1 MRSLMAIFVILLGLF
16 LGVWIFKAT
25 QSVERPDEYEEGYD
39 PDAGAWWKTS
49 FSDQAQE
56 GWSLKD
62 MDVPENYI
70 PVPGQGNLFMVV
82 DANGH
87 ITGYMRREKQIDGS
101 WKWEQVNPDIPEN
114 YEAVEGLKN
123 VYRVIDEDG
132 NATYFLYIRNEDD
145 TFAFVECD
153 ENGNPIGRDND
164 ATTIDAR
171 HVNITGNVYSL
182 LNEHGVV
189 IGYQK
194 RKERPDGSFVWEDI
208 PDFEEMA
215 QQLRDRRSRD
225 GSSKV
230 DMDRLYRDLSDK
242 QSASVPDL
250 TPPVLETP
258 TLTDPGTPDPVRIEI
273 SGQNS
278 GGQVSATPGQTT
290 VINNADG
297 SVTKTQIVRETRT
310 EDGRKT
316 TYESKVTQVFNED
329 GTLRE
334 SKTDGPYPVQSQE
347 MITDNVAPTPDPEAK
362 AETLSAEEVRFCAE
376 VMYDDSIAGEV
387 AARLN
392 AQRAENSLPALQMT
406 DTAMAIARLRA
417 ADMMKYD
424 TTNTALPTYGT
435 LSAMMSYYGIG
446 SAFPGENVWKTVPK
460 GAEQIHARLQA
471 SENARKTRMGKDIT
485 QAGIAVAWDKEKEHI
500 YYCEVFL

>member
-1 MRSLMAIFVILLGLF
+1 MRSLMAVFVILLGLF
-16 LGVWIFKAT
+16 LGVWTFRAKQAV
-25 QSVERPDEYEEGYD
+25 QRPDEYEDGYD

-49 FSDQAQE
+49 SSEQVDE

-70 PVPGQGNLFMVV
+70 PVPGQSNLFMVV
-82 DANGH
+82 DTNGH

-114 YEAVEGLKN
+114 YEAVEGLEN
-123 VYRVIDEDG
+123 VYRVVDEDG
-132 NATYFLYIRNEDD
+132 NVSYFLYIRNEDD

-189 IGYQK
+189 IGYQR
-194 RKERPDGSFVWEDI
+194 RKEKPDGSFVWEDI

-215 QQLRDRRSRD
+215 QQLRDKRNKG
-225 GSSKV
+225 GSTKV
-230 DMDRLYRDLSDK
+230 DMDKLYRDLSDE
-242 QSASVPDL
+242 QSASVPNL

-258 TLTDPGTPDPVRIEI
+258 TLTDPGTPDPIRIEI
-273 SGQNS
+273 SGQNN

-347 MITDNVAPTPDPEAK
+347 MITDNVAPVPNPGAK
-362 AETLSAEEVRFCAE
+362 AETLPAEEVRFSSE
-376 VMYDDSIAGEV
+376 VAYDDSIAKEV
-387 AARLN
+387 AASLN

-424 TTNTALPTYGT
+424 TTDTALPTYGT
-435 LSAMMSYYGIG
+435 LSSMM
-446 SAFPGENVWKTVPK
+446 
-460 GAEQIHARLQA
+460 
-471 SENARKTRMGKDIT
+471 
-485 QAGIAVAWDKEKEHI
+485 
-500 YYCEVFL
+500 

>member
-1 MRSLMAIFVILLGLF
+1 MRSLMAVFVILLGLF
-16 LGVWIFKAT
+16 LGVWTFRAR
-25 QSVERPDEYEEGYD
+25 QAVQRPDEYEDGYD

-49 FSDQAQE
+49 SPEQVDE

-70 PVPGQGNLFMVV
+70 PVPGQSNLFMVV
-82 DANGH
+82 DTNGH

-114 YEAVEGLKN
+114 YEAVEGLEN
-123 VYRVIDEDG
+123 VYRVVDEDG
-132 NATYFLYIRNEDD
+132 NVSYFLYIRNEDD

-189 IGYQK
+189 IGYQR
-194 RKERPDGSFVWEDI
+194 RKEKPDGSFVWEDI

-215 QQLRDRRSRD
+215 QQLRDKRNKG
-225 GSSKV
+225 GSTKV
-230 DMDRLYRDLSDK
+230 DMDKLYRDLSDE
-242 QSASVPDL
+242 QSASVPNL

-258 TLTDPGTPDPVRIEI
+258 TLTDPGTPDPIRIEI
-273 SGQNS
+273 SGQNN

-347 MITDNVAPTPDPEAK
+347 MITDNVAPVPNPGAK
-362 AETLSAEEVRFCAE
+362 AETLSAEEVRFSSE
-376 VMYDDSIAGEV
+376 VAYDDSIAKEV
-387 AARLN
+387 AASLN

-424 TTNTALPTYGT
+424 TTDTALPTYGT
-435 LSAMMSYYGIG
+435 LSSMMSYFGIE
-446 SAFPGENVWKTVPK
+446 SACPGENVWKTVPK
-460 GAEQIHARLQA
+460 SAEQIHARLQA

-485 QAGIAVAWDKEKEHI
+485 QVGIAIAWDREKEHL